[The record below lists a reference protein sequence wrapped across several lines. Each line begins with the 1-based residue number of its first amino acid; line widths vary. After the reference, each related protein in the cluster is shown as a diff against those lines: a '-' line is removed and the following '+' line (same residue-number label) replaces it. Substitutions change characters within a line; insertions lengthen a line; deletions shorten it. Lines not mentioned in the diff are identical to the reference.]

1 MKSTGIVRRIDELGR
16 IVIPKEIRNILNI
29 ENSDEL
35 EIFVEDNRIIL
46 QKYSLLFENKEKHKK
61 VFNAVTNLV
70 HGLLFITDKE
80 KVINNSTYENS
91 EISNEIKQIIMERR
105 IYSSNYDDTFIIGK
119 EKITGF
125 FCICPI
131 IKNSIINGSII
142 IVKKD
147 KILETDIVFINVLKN
162 IIEKS

>member
-1 MKSTGIVRRIDELGR
+1 
-16 IVIPKEIRNILNI
+16 
-29 ENSDEL
+29 
-35 EIFVEDNRIIL
+35 
-46 QKYSLLFENKEKHKK
+46 
-61 VFNAVTNLV
+61 
-70 HGLLFITDKE
+70 
-80 KVINNSTYENS
+80 
-91 EISNEIKQIIMERR
+91 MERR

-147 KILETDIVFINVLKN
+147 KILETDIVFINVYFN
-162 IIEKS
+162 IIWRKFSF